1 MTTAT
6 TGGTAFTVAVHNAEE
21 GGYWGEILE
30 LPGCMSQG
38 ETEDELYTNIR
49 DALRAVLLSYI
60 ADGEEP
66 RLQSPV
72 IKTASIP
79 SPL

>member
-1 MTTAT
+1 MTTDLFKHAT
-6 TGGTAFTVAVHNAEE
+6 FTIAVHRAEE

-38 ETEDELYTNIR
+38 ETEDELYANMK
-49 DALRAVLLSYI
+49 DALRSVLLSYI
-60 ADGEEP
+60 EDGEEP
-66 RLQSPV
+66 PLQSPV
-72 IKTASIP
+72 IKTTAIP